1 MISQVILIP
10 LMENRLVNIEEY
22 LLKYPWS
29 YAKFPCD
36 YRAQNEAYKIE
47 KTKKWEKSMN
57 DRELER

>member
-1 MISQVILIP
+1 MRILFHLANKAKIMERANLYENDTGIP
-10 LMENRLVNIEEY
+10 GRV
-22 LLKYPWS
+22 
-29 YAKFPCD
+29 

>member
-1 MISQVILIP
+1 MTSQNGVVLFRPIK
-10 LMENRLVNIEEY
+10 N
-22 LLKYPWS
+22 K
-29 YAKFPCD
+29 

>member
-1 MISQVILIP
+1 MNFTV
-10 LMENRLVNIEEY
+10 RLRKDWNI
-22 LLKYPWS
+22 
-29 YAKFPCD
+29 